1 MPVVEWNEI
10 EQAPPEGY
18 RSSGTRARWA
28 MSLVALATVAIGLE
42 VVVVLQGWS
51 FIDRYGSV
59 AIDEVTAWQRDLNAV
74 SGLYFLTIVPAA
86 IAVVAWVS
94 RAVDNIRP
102 LTGEEPVV
110 PPRWAIAVWFLPFVN
125 FIVPYRVVA
134 DAWRKLATVGSERG
148 TGLVLVWWLL
158 WISGAITNRLIG
170 AVAAPDDAAGLRIT
184 FLVIIAAAIGQLIAG
199 VLLIAIIR
207 EVERRSV
214 ARAAANPGSAAEA
227 PTPTTDVAADPW
239 S

>member
-18 RSSGTRARWA
+18 RSSGIRAGWA
-28 MSLVALATVAIGLE
+28 MILVALATVAIGLE

-59 AIDEVTAWQRDLNAV
+59 SLDEVTAWQRDLNAV
-74 SGLYFLTIVPAA
+74 SGLYFLTIVAAA
-86 IAVVAWVS
+86 IAVVAWLS
-94 RAVDNIRP
+94 RVVDNVRP
-102 LTGEEPVV
+102 LTGEVPVV
-110 PPRWAIAVWFLPFVN
+110 SPRWAIAVWFLPFVN
-125 FIVPYRVVA
+125 FVMPYRVVA
-134 DAWRKLATVGSERG
+134 DTWRKLATAESERG

-207 EVERRSV
+207 QIERRSE
-214 ARAAANPGSAAEA
+214 ARAAADHDREA
-227 PTPTTDVAADPW
+227 GTPTPATDVATNP
-239 S
+239 SS